1 LRRAAD
7 GHNAM
12 KKLVLSMSCCNYDRT
27 AALFDGRVQVEGV
40 DLVSSQLEPEE
51 SFHRAFKFEEFD
63 ISEIS
68 LSSHTMMTSRGA
80 NAYVAIPAFVSRLF
94 RHSGIYIRTDRG
106 IKSPADLAGKKVG
119 LPEYQITAN
128 VWIRG
133 ILQDDYGLAPAS
145 VHWRRGGVEEAG
157 REERAALSLPPDV
170 DLQQVPEG
178 KTLSGM
184 LAAGELDAVISARA
198 PSCFL
203 RGDKGVDRMFPNYPE
218 VEGEYFKRTRIFP
231 TMHVIG
237 IRKELAQQHPWL
249 AVNVFKAFIRAKELA
264 FHEMGQIG
272 HLFHSLPWGVAA
284 YEQAK
289 KELGADYWS
298 YGFAPN
304 RHVLETFTR
313 YHHKQGLSSRLV
325 DPAELFVPA
334 SRELTLI

>member
-1 LRRAAD
+1 
-7 GHNAM
+7 M

-133 ILQDDYGLAPAS
+133 ILQDDYGLDPAS

-157 REERAALSLPPDV
+157 REERAALSLPSDV

-218 VEGEYFKRTRIFP
+218 VESEYFKRTRIFP

-264 FHEMGQIG
+264 LHEMGQIG

-313 YHHKQGLSSRLV
+313 YHHEQGLSSRLV